1 MNACKHHMMWL
12 LLALL
17 PVAAHADLSQC
28 LTMQNPD
35 QKYMCMATYSGSSTF
50 CEKIQH
56 FGDRTQC
63 MRMVVAAQ
71 RRNVYQTPKPTP
83 KEETK

>member
-1 MNACKHHMMWL
+1 MWL
-12 LLALL
+12 LLAVL
-17 PVAAHADLSQC
+17 PQAAHADLSTC
-28 LTMQNPD
+28 MNMQNPD

-63 MRMVVAAQ
+63 MRMVVDAQ
-71 RRNVYQTPKPTP
+71 RRNVYQTPKPPP

>member
-1 MNACKHHMMWL
+1 MMWL

-56 FGDRTQC
+56 FGDGTQC
-63 MRMVVAAQ
+63 MGMVVAAQ
-71 RRNVYQTPKPTP
+71 RRNVYQTPKPP
-83 KEETK
+83 QKEKTE

>member
-1 MNACKHHMMWL
+1 MWL
-12 LLALL
+12 LLAVL
-17 PVAAHADLSQC
+17 PVAAHADLSEC
-28 LTMQNPD
+28 MNMQRPD

-63 MRMVVAAQ
+63 MRMVVDAQ
-71 RRNVYQTPKPTP
+71 RRNVYQTPKPP
-83 KEETK
+83 SKEETK

>member
-1 MNACKHHMMWL
+1 MWRL
-12 LLALL
+12 LWVFV

-28 LTMQNPD
+28 LTMQRPD

-50 CEKIQH
+50 CEKIRH

-71 RRNVYQTPKPTP
+71 RRNVYQTPQPPP
-83 KEETK
+83 KEKTE

>member
-1 MNACKHHMMWL
+1 MMWL
-12 LLALL
+12 LLLAVL
-17 PVAAHADLSQC
+17 PMTTHADLSTC
-28 LTMQNPD
+28 LNMQRPD

-71 RRNVYQTPKPTP
+71 RRNVYQTPKPP
-83 KEETK
+83 SKEKTE

>member
-12 LLALL
+12 LLVVL
-17 PVAAHADLSQC
+17 PVAAHADLSEC
-28 LTMQNPD
+28 MNIADQN
-35 QKYMCMATYSGSSTF
+35 KKNYCMATYSGSSTF
-50 CEKIQH
+50 CEKIQN

-71 RRNVYQTPKPTP
+71 RRNVYQTPKPP
-83 KEETK
+83 SKEETK